1 MSRALV
7 YAQWLSAHYSG
18 WFMLY
23 SQGFIQTIQDRDP
36 FFDRETLGAIGVSCD
51 RYASNSSPHS
61 KGKHGYNARRLPYTS
76 TFPDRL
82 NDRAEKKR

>member
-1 MSRALV
+1 MPIHIKNHPGITLILTKYDVSRALV

-51 RYASNSSPHS
+51 RYAS
-61 KGKHGYNARRLPYTS
+61 K
-76 TFPDRL
+76 
-82 NDRAEKKR
+82 

>member
-7 YAQWLSAHYSG
+7 YARWLSTHYSG

-36 FFDRETLGAIGVSCD
+36 FFDRETLGAIGVNYD
-51 RYASNSSPHS
+51 RYAS
-61 KGKHGYNARRLPYTS
+61 K
-76 TFPDRL
+76 
-82 NDRAEKKR
+82 